1 MHKLS
6 KPPKEIF
13 SQDPRKSSNQWLR
26 KTPKNTMIVTTR
38 KSGPSYDVWGEGES
52 STPETQA
59 PTDGSYIIDTESC
72 NI

>member
-1 MHKLS
+1 
-6 KPPKEIF
+6 
-13 SQDPRKSSNQWLR
+13 
-26 KTPKNTMIVTTR
+26 MIVTTR

-52 STPETQA
+52 SAPETQG